1 MAIQTSEYLK
11 GKFEKGDLPT
21 QEDFAD
27 LIDSSIN
34 SSISGN
40 VTFFNS
46 VTANGPIFCNNI
58 IIQSPDGS
66 KYKLT
71 VPNGGGTPVAV
82 AY

>member
-1 MAIQTSEYLK
+1 MAIQTAEYLK

-21 QEDFAD
+21 QEDFTD

-46 VTANGPIFCNNI
+46 VTANDAIFCNNI
-58 IIQSPDGS
+58 VIQSPNGT

>member
-40 VTFFNS
+40 VTFFNF